1 MKMPLLDGKKFA
13 QEGLL
18 QVAQHC
24 AHAALHAPQLIGK
37 TKVKVEVV
45 AEDELKDYFKVQA
58 AANKLGARLS
68 GETYKAAYDMGEP
81 PVVLLIG
88 ADVSPI
94 VEAPCRAACPA
105 GIDVPRY
112 IRLIGDGKYDQ
123 AAAVVREK
131 VPFPS
136 VCAYVCRAPCESKCR
151 RGTLRDRPIAIEALK
166 RFAVDH
172 AGKMDMPKPSVQS
185 TGKRVAVVGSGPAG
199 LTAAYYLRKV
209 CGHEVTVFEALP
221 KPGGMMR
228 VGIPAY
234 RLPRELLENE
244 IGVIKSMGVD
254 IKTDTRVDSLD
265 GLFAEGYNAV
275 LVAVGTHEG
284 RKLPIPGADLD
295 GVLVSIDFLRDVNLG
310 KPVKVGKTVLV
321 LGGGDVAFDC
331 ARVARRLGGAEVHM
345 ACLESKDKMPASP
358 EEIEQGQREGIVF
371 HPSRTFTKLVGE
383 RGHVTGVECPEVES
397 FEFDEEGEARVR
409 VKKGSEQILKTD
421 TVIFAVGQRPAIPAR
436 FGLMTGLKRT
446 LEADP
451 VTLNAGRDGVFAA
464 GDVLKGTS
472 SVIETIASGRK
483 AASSIDLY
491 LGGLGII
498 DEVLAP
504 PEEVPEA
511 PPAGKASEP
520 SREDAERPRMPLL
533 TLDQA
538 LAGFEKVEL
547 GLTEEQAL
555 VEASR
560 CLKCDQVGFDC
571 GGCGFKT
578 CREAVINCQNRLNE
592 TGGEPWGW
600 LMKGPSCIWR
610 AMELGITIDWAAAAA
625 HTLNVESRVAM
636 IPATA
641 FMRMGYMEGCTLVTV
656 LPLGPCRE
664 RWYFSPGSGRE
675 DYRPAEME
683 RRALMLQYPPLWMR
697 FTGPGRDLGRRG
709 INVKDRWWD
718 PPYTRLEIVEDD
730 KWGNAVLDRD
740 YSIFA
745 AADEIRK
752 KKKIRRLN
760 LPKIKQVL
768 DDKKQKKQS

>member
-1 MKMPLLDGKKFA
+1 MKMPFYDGRKLA
-13 QEGLL
+13 HEGLL

-24 AHAALHAPQLIGK
+24 AQAALHAPQLIGK
-37 TKVKVEVV
+37 TNVKMEIV
-45 AEDELKDYFKVQA
+45 AGEELKDFFRVQD

-68 GETYKAAYDMGEP
+68 GETYKAAYGMGEP
-81 PVVLLIG
+81 PILLLIG
-88 ADVSPI
+88 ADVTPI

-136 VCAYVCRAPCESKCR
+136 ACAYVCHAPCETKCR

-172 AGKMDMPKPSVQS
+172 AENTDIQMSCARA
-185 TGKRVAVVGSGPAG
+185 TGKRVAVIGSGPAG
-199 LTAAYYLRKV
+199 LTAAYYLKKV
-209 CGHEVTVFEALP
+209 CGHDTTVFEALSQ
-221 KPGGMMR
+221 PGGMMR
-228 VGIPAY
+228 VGIPSY
-234 RLPRELLENE
+234 RLPRDLLDRE
-244 IGVIKSMGVD
+244 IQEIKQAGVE
-254 IKTDTRVDSLD
+254 IKTNTRVDSLET
-265 GLFAEGYNAV
+265 LIEQGYDAV

-284 RKLPIPGADLD
+284 QKVPLPGADLD
-295 GVLVSIDFLRDVNLG
+295 GVLVSLDFLRDVNLG
-310 KPVKVGKTVLV
+310 KEVKVGKRVLV

-331 ARVARRLGGAEVHM
+331 ARVARRLGAGEVHL
-345 ACLESKDKMPASP
+345 ACLESRDKIPAAP
-358 EEIEQGQREGIVF
+358 QEIEQGQKEGVVL
-371 HPSRTFTKLVGE
+371 HPSFTFTRIVGE
-383 RGHVTGVECPEVES
+383 RGHVTGVECCDVES
-397 FEFDEEGEARVR
+397 FEFDEEGQARVR
-409 VKKGSEQILKTD
+409 VKKGSEQMLKAD
-421 TVIFAVGQRPAIPAR
+421 MVIFAVGQRPDIPVR
-436 FGLMTGLKRT
+436 FGLATGRRKNLEVDSHT
-446 LEADP
+446 LS
-451 VTLNAGRDGVFAA
+451 AGKEGVFAA
-464 GDVLKGTS
+464 GDVLVGTS
-472 SVIETIASGRK
+472 SVIEAIASGRK
-483 AASSIDLY
+483 AAASIDLY

-498 DEVLAP
+498 DEVVAP
-504 PEEVPEA
+504 PEQMSEVS
-511 PPAGKASEP
+511 PAGKL
-520 SREDAERPRMPLL
+520 REEAGGDPERACMPLL
-533 TLDQA
+533 PVEKA
-538 LAGFEKVEL
+538 LTGFETVEL

-555 VEASR
+555 LETSR

-571 GGCGFKT
+571 GACGFKT
-578 CREAVINCQNRLNE
+578 CREAVINCQNRFNE

-600 LMKGPSCIWR
+600 LMKGPSCVWR
-610 AMELGITIDWAAAAA
+610 AMELGISIDWAAAAA

-664 RWYFSPGSGRE
+664 RWYFSPGTGRE

-683 RRALMLQYPPLWMR
+683 RRGQMLQYPPLWMR

-740 YSIFA
+740 YAIFA

-752 KKKIRRLN
+752 KRKTQRLN
-760 LPKIKQVL
+760 LPKIKETL
-768 DDKKQKKQS
+768 DKKKQQS

>member
-1 MKMPLLDGKKFA
+1 MPLIDGKKFA

-24 AHAALHAPQLIGK
+24 AQAAMHAPQLIGK
-37 TKVKVEVV
+37 TSVKIEIV
-45 AEDELKDYFKVQA
+45 ADEELKDYFRLQD

-88 ADVSPI
+88 ANVTPI

-123 AAAVVREK
+123 AAMVVREK

-136 VCAYVCRAPCESKCR
+136 VCAYVCRAPCEKKCR

-172 AGKMDMPKPSVQS
+172 AGKRQVRKSSVQP
-185 TGKRVAVVGSGPAG
+185 TGKRVAVIGSGPAG
-199 LTAAYYLRKV
+199 LTAAYYLRKI
-209 CGHEVTVFEALP
+209 CGHEVTVFEALSQ
-221 KPGGMMR
+221 PGGMMR

-234 RLPRELLENE
+234 RLPRKLLERE
-244 IGVIKSMGVD
+244 IEEVKGIGVE
-254 IKTDTRVDSLD
+254 IKTDTRIDSLED
-265 GLFAEGYNAV
+265 LFGRGYHAV

-284 RKLPIPGADLD
+284 QKLPIPGADLD
-295 GVLVSIDFLRDVNLG
+295 GVLVSMDFLREVNLG
-310 KPVKVGKTVLV
+310 KDVKVGKKVLV

-331 ARVARRLGGAEVHM
+331 ARVARRLGAAEVHM
-345 ACLESKDKMPASP
+345 ACLEAKDKMPAAP
-358 EEIEQGQREGIVF
+358 EEIEQGQREGVLF
-371 HPSRTFTKLVGE
+371 HPSRTFTKIVGE
-383 RGHVTGVECPEVES
+383 AGHVTGVECPEVES
-397 FEFDEEGEARVR
+397 FEFDEEGQARVR
-409 VKKGSEQILKTD
+409 VKKGSEQIMKAD
-421 TVIFAVGQRPAIPAR
+421 TVIFAVGQRPAIPSG
-436 FGLMTGLKRT
+436 FGLTTGRRKNLDVDVDT
-446 LEADP
+446 LS
-451 VTLNAGRDGVFAA
+451 AGREGVFAA

-472 SVIETIASGRK
+472 SVIEAIASGRK

-511 PPAGKASEP
+511 PFARQSTETPGVEP
-520 SREDAERPRMPLL
+520 ERPQMSLL
-533 TLDQA
+533 PLDQA

-555 VEASR
+555 AETSR

-578 CREAVINCQNRLNE
+578 CREAVVNCQNRINE

-610 AMELGITIDWAAAAA
+610 AMELGISIDYAAAAA
-625 HTLNVESRVAM
+625 HTLNVESRVGM
-636 IPATA
+636 IPAMA

-664 RWYFSPGSGRE
+664 RWYFSPGTGRE

-683 RRALMLQYPPLWMR
+683 RRGVMLQYPPLWMR

-740 YSIFA
+740 YSIFV

-752 KKKIRRLN
+752 KKKTRRLN
-760 LPKIKQVL
+760 LPRIKQIL
-768 DDKKQKKQS
+768 DDKKQKKQP

>member
-1 MKMPLLDGKKFA
+1 MPLYDGKKFA

-24 AHAALHAPQLIGK
+24 AQAALHAPQLIGK
-37 TKVKVEVV
+37 TNVKMEIV
-45 AEDELKDYFKVQA
+45 AGEELKDYFRVQD

-81 PVVLLIG
+81 PVLLLIG
-88 ADVSPI
+88 ADVSTI
-94 VEAPCRAACPA
+94 VEAPCKAACPA

-172 AGKMDMPKPSVQS
+172 AGKRDIRKPSAQD
-185 TGKRVAVVGSGPAG
+185 TGKRVAVIGSGPAG
-199 LTAAYYLRKV
+199 LTAAYYLRKA
-209 CGHEVTVFEALP
+209 CGHAVTVFEALSQS
-221 KPGGMMR
+221 GGMMR
-228 VGIPAY
+228 VGIPQY
-234 RLPRELLENE
+234 RLPRELLDRE
-244 IGVIKSMGVD
+244 IEEIKSVGVD
-254 IKTDTRVDSLD
+254 IQTNTRVDSLD
-265 GLFAEGYNAV
+265 HLFGQGFDAV
-275 LVAVGTHEG
+275 LVAVGTHVG
-284 RKLPIPGADLD
+284 QKLPIPGADLD
-295 GVLVSIDFLRDVNLG
+295 GVLVSTDFLMDVYLG
-310 KPVKVGKTVLV
+310 KKVKVGQKVLV
-321 LGGGDVAFDC
+321 LGGGNVAFDC
-331 ARVARRLGGAEVHM
+331 ARVARRLGAAEVHM
-345 ACLESKDKMPASP
+345 VCLESKDKMPASR
-358 EEIEQGQREGIVF
+358 EEVEQGQREGIVL
-371 HPSRTFTKLVGE
+371 HPSRTFTKIVGE
-383 RGHVTGVECPEVES
+383 GGHVAGVECPEVEF
-397 FEFDEEGEARVR
+397 FEFDGEGQARVR
-409 VKKGSEQILKTD
+409 VKKGSEQIFKAD
-421 TVIFAVGQRPAIPAR
+421 TVIFAVGQHPAIPAQ
-436 FGLMTGLKRT
+436 FGLAPGRRMTLPV
-446 LEADP
+446 DP
-451 VTLNAGRDGVFAA
+451 ETLNVGREGVFAA
-464 GDVLKGTS
+464 GDVLIGTS
-472 SVIETIASGRK
+472 SVIEAIASGRK
-483 AASSIDLY
+483 AASSIDLH

-504 PEEVPEA
+504 PEEIPEVS
-511 PPAGKASEP
+511 PARKLLDQAGGKEP
-520 SREDAERPRMPLL
+520 ERARMPLL
-533 TLDQA
+533 PVDKA
-538 LAGFEKVEL
+538 LAGFESVEL

-555 VEASR
+555 LETSR

-571 GGCGFKT
+571 GACGFKT
-578 CREAVINCQNRLNE
+578 CREAVVNCQNRLNE

-610 AMELGITIDWAAAAA
+610 TMELGISIDWAAAAA
-625 HTLNVESRVAM
+625 HTLNVECRVAM

-664 RWYFSPGSGRE
+664 RWYFSPGTGRE
-675 DYRPAEME
+675 DYRPAEAE
-683 RRALMLQYPPLWMR
+683 RSGLMLQYPPLWMR

-740 YSIFA
+740 YAIFA

-760 LPKIKQVL
+760 LPRIKQIL
-768 DDKKQKKQS
+768 DGKKKQP

>member
-1 MKMPLLDGKKFA
+1 MPLIDGKKFA

-24 AHAALHAPQLIGK
+24 AQAAMHAPQLIGK
-37 TKVKVEVV
+37 TSVKIEII
-45 AEDELKDYFKVQA
+45 ADEELKDYFRVQD

-88 ADVSPI
+88 ANVTPI

-123 AAAVVREK
+123 AAMVVREK

-136 VCAYVCRAPCESKCR
+136 VCAYVCRAPCEKKCR

-172 AGKMDMPKPSVQS
+172 AGKRQVRKSSVQP
-185 TGKRVAVVGSGPAG
+185 TGKRVAVIGSGPAG

-209 CGHEVTVFEALP
+209 CGHEVTVFEALSQ
-221 KPGGMMR
+221 PGGMMR

-234 RLPRELLENE
+234 RLPRKLLEKE
-244 IGVIKSMGVD
+244 IEEVKGIGVE
-254 IKTDTRVDSLD
+254 IKTDTRIDSLED
-265 GLFAEGYNAV
+265 LFGRGYHAV

-284 RKLPIPGADLD
+284 QKLPIPGADLD
-295 GVLVSIDFLRDVNLG
+295 GVLVSMDFLREVNLG
-310 KPVKVGKTVLV
+310 KDVKVGKKVLV

-331 ARVARRLGGAEVHM
+331 ARVARRLGAAEVHM
-345 ACLESKDKMPASP
+345 ACLEAKDKMPAAP
-358 EEIEQGQREGIVF
+358 EEIEQGQREGVLF
-371 HPSRTFTKLVGE
+371 HPSRTFTKIVGE
-383 RGHVTGVECPEVES
+383 AGHVTGVECPEVES
-397 FEFDEEGEARVR
+397 FEFDEEGQARVR
-409 VKKGSEQILKTD
+409 VKKGSEQIMKAD
-421 TVIFAVGQRPAIPAR
+421 TVIFAVGQRPAIPSG
-436 FGLMTGLKRT
+436 FGLTTGRRKNLDVDVDT
-446 LEADP
+446 LS
-451 VTLNAGRDGVFAA
+451 AGREGVFAA

-472 SVIETIASGRK
+472 SVIEAIASGRK

-504 PEEVPEA
+504 PEEVPEVPFA
-511 PPAGKASEP
+511 RQSTETPGVEP
-520 SREDAERPRMPLL
+520 ERPQMSLL
-533 TLDQA
+533 PLDQA

-555 VEASR
+555 AETSR

-578 CREAVINCQNRLNE
+578 CREAVVNCQNRINE

-610 AMELGITIDWAAAAA
+610 AMELGISIDYAAAAA
-625 HTLNVESRVAM
+625 HTLNVESRVGM
-636 IPATA
+636 IPAMA

-664 RWYFSPGSGRE
+664 RWYFSPGTGRE

-683 RRALMLQYPPLWMR
+683 RRGVMLQYPPLWMR

-740 YSIFA
+740 YSIFV

-752 KKKIRRLN
+752 KKKTRRLN
-760 LPKIKQVL
+760 LPRIKQIL
-768 DDKKQKKQS
+768 DDKKQKKQP

>member
-1 MKMPLLDGKKFA
+1 M
-13 QEGLL
+13 QI
-18 QVAQHC
+18 VA
-24 AHAALHAPQLIGK
+24 G
-37 TKVKVEVV
+37 
-45 AEDELKDYFKVQA
+45 DELKDYFRVQD

-68 GETYKAAYDMGEP
+68 GETYKVAYDMGEP

-88 ADVSPI
+88 ADVTPI

-105 GIDVPRY
+105 GVDVPRY

-123 AAAVVREK
+123 AALVVREK

-172 AGKMDMPKPSVQS
+172 AGNMEVAKSS
-185 TGKRVAVVGSGPAG
+185 TQATGQRVAVIGSGPAG
-199 LTAAYYLRKV
+199 LTAAYYLKKV
-209 CGHEVTVFEALP
+209 CGHEVTVFEALAQ
-221 KPGGMMR
+221 PGGMMR

-234 RLPRELLENE
+234 RLPRELLDRE
-244 IGVIKSMGVD
+244 IQEIKKAGVD

-265 GLFAEGYNAV
+265 ELLAQEYDAI

-284 RKLPIPGADLD
+284 RKLPIPGADLG
-295 GVLVSIDFLRDVNLG
+295 GVLVSMYFLREVNLG
-310 KPVKVGKTVLV
+310 KKVKVGKKVLV

-331 ARVARRLGGAEVHM
+331 ARVARRLGAAEVHM
-345 ACLESKDKMPASP
+345 ACLESKEKMPAAP
-358 EEIEQGQREGIVF
+358 EEIEQGQREGVVF
-371 HPSRTFTKLVGE
+371 HPSRTFTKIVGDA
-383 RGHVTGVECPEVES
+383 GQVTGVECPEVES
-397 FEFDEEGEARVR
+397 FEFDEEGQARVR
-409 VKKGSEQILKTD
+409 VKKGSEQILKAD

-436 FGLMTGLKRT
+436 FGLATGRGNT

-451 VTLNAGRDGVFAA
+451 GTLGIGREGVFAA
-464 GDVLKGTS
+464 GDVLAGTS
-472 SVIETIASGRK
+472 SVIEAIASGRK
-483 AASSIDLY
+483 AAASIDLY

-504 PEEVPEA
+504 PEEVPEVSLA
-511 PPAGKASEP
+511 RKGAEQSGGEP
-520 SREDAERPRMPLL
+520 ERPRPALL
-533 TLDQA
+533 PVEQA
-538 LAGFEKVEL
+538 LAGFEKVEQ

-555 VEASR
+555 LETSR

-571 GGCGFKT
+571 GACGFKT
-578 CREAVINCQNRLNE
+578 CREAVVNCQNRLNE

-610 AMELGITIDWAAAAA
+610 AMELGISIDWAAAAA
-625 HTLNVESRVAM
+625 HTLNVESRVGM
-636 IPATA
+636 IPAMA

-664 RWYFSPGSGRE
+664 RWYFSPGTGRE
-675 DYRPAEME
+675 DYRSAEME
-683 RRALMLQYPPLWMR
+683 RRAVMLQYPPLWMR

-709 INVKDRWWD
+709 INVQDRWWD

-740 YSIFA
+740 YSIFV

-752 KKKIRRLN
+752 KKRIRRLN
-760 LPKIKQVL
+760 LPRIKQVL
-768 DDKKQKKQS
+768 DGKKKQS

>member
-1 MKMPLLDGKKFA
+1 MPLYDGKKFA

-18 QVAQHC
+18 KVAQHC
-24 AHAALHAPQLIGK
+24 AQAALHAPQLIGK
-37 TKVKVEVV
+37 TTVKIQIV
-45 AEDELKDYFKVQA
+45 AGEELKDYFRVQD

-68 GETYKAAYDMGEP
+68 GETYKAAFDMGEP

-88 ADVSPI
+88 ADVTPI

-112 IRLIGDGKYDQ
+112 IRLIGDGKYHQ
-123 AAAVVREK
+123 AAQVVREK

-151 RGTLRDRPIAIEALK
+151 RGTLRDRPIAIKALK

-172 AGKMDMPKPSVQS
+172 AGIRDGGKPSSQS
-185 TGKRVAVVGSGPAG
+185 TGKRVAVIGSGPAG

-209 CGHEVTVFEALP
+209 CGHEVSVFEALP
-221 KPGGMMR
+221 EPGGMMR

-234 RLPRELLENE
+234 RLPRDLLDKE
-244 IGVIKSMGVD
+244 IQEIKSAGVD
-254 IKTDTRVDSLD
+254 IKTSTRVDSLEA
-265 GLFAEGYNAV
+265 LFEQGYNAV

-284 RKLPIPGADLD
+284 QRLPIPGADLE
-295 GVLVSIDFLRDVNLG
+295 GVLVSMDFLREVNLG
-310 KPVKVGKTVLV
+310 NKVKVGKKVLV

-331 ARVARRLGGAEVHM
+331 ARSARRLGAAEVHM
-345 ACLESKDKMPASP
+345 ACLESKERMPAAP
-358 EEIEQGQREGIVF
+358 EEIEQGQREGVVF
-371 HPSRTFTKLVGE
+371 HPSRTFTKIVGE
-383 RGHVTGVECPEVES
+383 AGHVTGVECPEVES
-397 FEFDEEGEARVR
+397 FEFDEEGQARVR
-409 VKKGSEQILKTD
+409 VKKGSEQVLAAD

-436 FGLMTGLKRT
+436 FGLATARGTTLK
-446 LEADP
+446 ADP
-451 VTLNAGRDGVFAA
+451 ETLSTSREGVFAA
-464 GDVLKGTS
+464 GDALVGTS
-472 SVIETIASGRK
+472 SVIGAIASGRK

-504 PEEVPEA
+504 PEEVPGVSLARKRAEQS
-511 PPAGKASEP
+511 GGEP
-520 SREDAERPRMPLL
+520 ERPRPALL
-533 TLDQA
+533 PVEQA
-538 LAGFEKVEL
+538 LVGFEKVEK

-555 VEASR
+555 FETTR

-578 CREAVINCQNRLNE
+578 CREAVVNCQNRINE

-610 AMELGITIDWAAAAA
+610 AMELGISIDWAAAAA
-625 HTLNVESRVAM
+625 HTLNVESRVGM
-636 IPATA
+636 IPAMA

-664 RWYFSPGSGRE
+664 RWYFSPGTGRE
-675 DYRPAEME
+675 DYRSAEME
-683 RRALMLQYPPLWMR
+683 RRAVMLQYPPLWMR

-709 INVKDRWWD
+709 INVQDRWWD

-740 YSIFA
+740 YAIFA

-752 KKKIRRLN
+752 KKKMRRLN
-760 LPKIKQVL
+760 LPRIKQVL
-768 DDKKQKKQS
+768 DAKKKQP

>member
-1 MKMPLLDGKKFA
+1 MNMPLYDGKKFA

-24 AHAALHAPQLIGK
+24 AQAALHAPQLIGK
-37 TKVKVEVV
+37 TQVKMQIV
-45 AEDELKDYFKVQA
+45 AGEELKDYFSVQA

-68 GETYKAAYDMGEP
+68 GETYKAALDMGEP

-88 ADVSPI
+88 ADVTPI

-112 IRLIGDGKYDQ
+112 IRLIGDGKYDE
-123 AAAVVREK
+123 AARVVREK

-136 VCAYVCRAPCESKCR
+136 VCAYVCRAPCERKCR

-172 AGKMDMPKPSVQS
+172 AGKREVATPSS
-185 TGKRVAVVGSGPAG
+185 KATGKRVAVIGSGPAG

-209 CGHEVTVFEALP
+209 CGHEVAVFEALTE
-221 KPGGMMR
+221 PGGMMR

-234 RLPRELLENE
+234 RLPRELLDKE
-244 IGVIKSMGVD
+244 IQEVKSAGVE
-254 IKTDTRVDSLD
+254 IKTKTRVDSLET
-265 GLFAEGYNAV
+265 LFEQGYNAV

-284 RKLPIPGADLD
+284 QKLPIPGADLD
-295 GVLVSIDFLRDVNLG
+295 GVLVSMDFLREVNLG
-310 KPVKVGKTVLV
+310 NKVKVGKKVLV

-331 ARVARRLGGAEVHM
+331 ARVACRLGAAEVHM
-345 ACLESKDKMPASP
+345 VCLESKEKMPAAP
-358 EEIEQGQREGIVF
+358 EEIEQGQREGIVL
-371 HPSRTFTKLVGE
+371 HPSRTFTKIVGE
-383 RGHVTGVECPEVES
+383 AGHVTGVECPEVES
-397 FEFDEEGEARVR
+397 FEFDEEGQARVR
-409 VKKGSEQILKTD
+409 VKKGSEQILAVD
-421 TVIFAVGQRPAIPAR
+421 TVIFAVGQRPAVSSR
-436 FGLMTGLKRT
+436 FGLATGRRKT
-446 LEADP
+446 LAVDSD
-451 VTLNAGRDGVFAA
+451 TLNAGREGVFAA
-464 GDVLKGTS
+464 GDVLVGTS
-472 SVIETIASGRK
+472 SVIEAIASGRK

-491 LGGLGII
+491 LGGMGII
-498 DEVLAP
+498 DEVFAP
-504 PEEVPEA
+504 PEQVPEVSIA
-511 PPAGKASEP
+511 RERAEQSEGEP
-520 SREDAERPRMPLL
+520 ERPRPALL
-533 TLDQA
+533 PVEQA
-538 LAGFEKVEL
+538 LAGFEKVEK
-547 GLTEEQAL
+547 GLSEEQAL
-555 VEASR
+555 LETTR

-578 CREAVINCQNRLNE
+578 CREAVISCQNRLHE

-610 AMELGITIDWAAAAA
+610 AMELGISIDWAAAAA
-625 HTLNVESRVAM
+625 HTLNVESRVGM
-636 IPATA
+636 IPAMA

-664 RWYFSPGSGRE
+664 RWYFSPGTGRE
-675 DYRPAEME
+675 DYRPAEAD
-683 RRALMLQYPPLWMR
+683 RGGVMLQYPPLWMR

-740 YSIFA
+740 YAIFV

-760 LPKIKQVL
+760 LPRIKQVL
-768 DDKKQKKQS
+768 DGKKKQP

>member
-1 MKMPLLDGKKFA
+1 MPLYDGKKFA

-24 AHAALHAPQLIGK
+24 AQTALHAPQLIGK
-37 TKVKVEVV
+37 TQVKIEIV
-45 AEDELKDYFKVQA
+45 AGEELKDYFRVQD
-58 AANKLGARLS
+58 AANKSGARLS
-68 GETYKAAYDMGEP
+68 GETYKAAFDMGEP

-88 ADVSPI
+88 ANVTPI

-123 AAAVVREK
+123 AALVVRER

-172 AGKMDMPKPSVQS
+172 AGKINVQKPSVQAS
-185 TGKRVAVVGSGPAG
+185 GKRVAVIGSGPAG
-199 LTAAYYLRKV
+199 LTAAYYLKKV

-221 KPGGMMR
+221 QPGGMMA

-234 RLPRELLENE
+234 RLPRELIEREIEN
-244 IGVIKSMGVD
+244 IKSVGVT
-254 IKTDTRVDSLD
+254 ITTGTRVDSLD
-265 GLFAEGYNAV
+265 GLFGEGYNAV

-284 RKLPIPGADLD
+284 QKLPIPGADLD
-295 GVLVSIDFLRDVNLG
+295 GVLVSMDFLREVNLG
-310 KPVKVGKTVLV
+310 KKVEVGKKVLV

-331 ARVARRLGGAEVHM
+331 ARVARRLGAAEVHM
-345 ACLESKDKMPASP
+345 ACLESKDKMPAAP
-358 EEIEQGQREGIVF
+358 EEIEQGQREGIVL
-371 HPSRTFTKLVGE
+371 HPSRTFTKIVGE
-383 RGHVTGVECPEVES
+383 AGRVAGVECPEVEF
-397 FEFDEEGEARVR
+397 FEFDEQGQARVR
-409 VKKGSEQILKTD
+409 VKKGSEQILKAD
-421 TVIFAVGQRPAIPAR
+421 TVIFAVGQRPSIPAR
-436 FGLMTGLKRT
+436 FGLTVGRKNT
-446 LEADP
+446 LEVDFD
-451 VTLNAGRDGVFAA
+451 TLSAGREGVFAA
-464 GDVLKGTS
+464 GDVLVGTS
-472 SVIETIASGRK
+472 SVIEAIASGRR
-483 AASSIDLY
+483 AAASIDLY
-491 LGGLGII
+491 LGGMGII

-504 PEEVPEA
+504 PEQVPEGDA
-511 PPAGKASEP
+511 ARKPSEQP
-520 SREDAERPRMPLL
+520 GGDCERPRMQLL
-533 TLDQA
+533 PVEQA
-538 LAGFEKVEL
+538 LAGFAKVEL
-547 GLTEEQAL
+547 GLSEDQAR
-555 VEASR
+555 VETSR

-578 CREAVINCQNRLNE
+578 CREAVVNCQNRFNE

-610 AMELGITIDWAAAAA
+610 AMELGISIDWAAAAA
-625 HTLNVESRVAM
+625 HTMNVESRVGM
-636 IPATA
+636 IPAMA

-664 RWYFSPGSGRE
+664 RWYFSPGTGRE
-675 DYRPAEME
+675 DYRSAEME

-709 INVKDRWWD
+709 INVQDRWWE

-740 YSIFA
+740 YSIFV

-760 LPKIKQVL
+760 LPRIKQIL
-768 DDKKQKKQS
+768 DGKKQKKQP

>member
-1 MKMPLLDGKKFA
+1 MPLYDGKKFA

-18 QVAQHC
+18 QIAQHC
-24 AHAALHAPQLIGK
+24 AQAALHAPQLIGK
-37 TKVKVEVV
+37 TNVKIEII
-45 AEDELKDYFKVQA
+45 AGEELKDYFRVQD

-81 PVVLLIG
+81 PVLLLIG
-88 ADVSPI
+88 ADVSTI
-94 VEAPCRAACPA
+94 VEAPCKAACPA

-123 AAAVVREK
+123 AALVVREK

-166 RFAVDH
+166 R
-172 AGKMDMPKPSVQS
+172 
-185 TGKRVAVVGSGPAG
+185 VAVIGSGPAG
-199 LTAAYYLRKV
+199 LTSAYYLRIV

-221 KPGGMMR
+221 QPGGMMR

-234 RLPRELLENE
+234 RLPRELLDRE
-244 IGVIKSMGVD
+244 IQEIKSVGVD
-254 IKTDTRVDSLD
+254 IKTNTRVDSLD
-265 GLFAEGYNAV
+265 ELFGQGYNAV

-284 RKLPIPGADLD
+284 QKLPIPGADLG
-295 GVLVSIDFLRDVNLG
+295 GVLVSMDFLREVNLG
-310 KPVKVGKTVLV
+310 KKVKVGEKVMV

-331 ARVARRLGGAEVHM
+331 ARVARRLGAAEVHM
-345 ACLESKDKMPASP
+345 ACLESKDKMPASRA
-358 EEIEQGQREGIVF
+358 EIEQGQREDIVF
-371 HPSRTFTKLVGE
+371 HPSRAFAKIVGE
-383 RGHVTGVECPEVES
+383 GGHVAGVECPEVEA
-397 FEFDEEGEARVR
+397 FEFDEEGQARIR
-409 VKKGSEQILKTD
+409 VKKGSEQILKAD

-436 FGLMTGLKRT
+436 FGLTPGRRKTLEVDART
-446 LEADP
+446 LGVGKE
-451 VTLNAGRDGVFAA
+451 GVFAA
-464 GDVLKGTS
+464 GDVLVGTS
-472 SVIETIASGRK
+472 SVIEAIASGRK

-504 PEEVPEA
+504 PEQVPEA
-511 PPAGKASEP
+511 SPARKLLDQAGGREP
-520 SREDAERPRMPLL
+520 DRPRMPLL
-533 TLDQA
+533 SAEQA
-538 LAGFEKVEL
+538 VAGFENVEL

-555 VEASR
+555 LETSR
-560 CLKCDQVGFDC
+560 CLKCDQVGLDC

-578 CREAVINCQNRLNE
+578 CREAVINCQNQLNE

-610 AMELGITIDWAAAAA
+610 AMELGISMDWAAAAA

-636 IPATA
+636 IPAMA

-664 RWYFSPGSGRE
+664 RWYFSPGTGRE

-683 RRALMLQYPPLWMR
+683 RSAQMLQYPPLWMR

-740 YSIFA
+740 YSIFV

-752 KKKIRRLN
+752 KKKMRRLN
-760 LPKIKQVL
+760 LPKIKQIL
-768 DDKKQKKQS
+768 DDKKQKKQP

>member
-1 MKMPLLDGKKFA
+1 
-13 QEGLL
+13 
-18 QVAQHC
+18 
-24 AHAALHAPQLIGK
+24 
-37 TKVKVEVV
+37 
-45 AEDELKDYFKVQA
+45 
-58 AANKLGARLS
+58 
-68 GETYKAAYDMGEP
+68 
-81 PVVLLIG
+81 
-88 ADVSPI
+88 
-94 VEAPCRAACPA
+94 
-105 GIDVPRY
+105 
-112 IRLIGDGKYDQ
+112 
-123 AAAVVREK
+123 
-131 VPFPS
+131 
-136 VCAYVCRAPCESKCR
+136 
-151 RGTLRDRPIAIEALK
+151 
-166 RFAVDH
+166 
-172 AGKMDMPKPSVQS
+172 
-185 TGKRVAVVGSGPAG
+185 
-199 LTAAYYLRKV
+199 
-209 CGHEVTVFEALP
+209 
-221 KPGGMMR
+221 
-228 VGIPAY
+228 
-234 RLPRELLENE
+234 
-244 IGVIKSMGVD
+244 
-254 IKTDTRVDSLD
+254 
-265 GLFAEGYNAV
+265 
-275 LVAVGTHEG
+275 
-284 RKLPIPGADLD
+284 
-295 GVLVSIDFLRDVNLG
+295 
-310 KPVKVGKTVLV
+310 VKVGKTALV

-371 HPSRTFTKLVGE
+371 HPSRAFTKLVGE

-409 VKKGSEQILKTD
+409 VKKGSEQILKAD

-436 FGLMTGLKRT
+436 FGLTTGLKRT

-472 SVIETIASGRK
+472 SVIEAIASGRK

-504 PEEVPEA
+504 PEEVLEL

-520 SREDAERPRMPLL
+520 SGEDPERPRMPLL
-533 TLDQA
+533 PLDQA

-578 CREAVINCQNRLNE
+578 CREAVINCQNRHNE

-625 HTLNVESRVAM
+625 HTLNVESRVGM

-664 RWYFSPGSGRE
+664 RWYFSPGTGRE

-683 RRALMLQYPPLWMR
+683 RRGLMLQYPPLWMR

>member
-1 MKMPLLDGKKFA
+1 MPLYDGKKFA

-24 AHAALHAPQLIGK
+24 AQAALHAPQLTGK
-37 TKVKVEVV
+37 TNVKMQILAGE
-45 AEDELKDYFKVQA
+45 ELTDYFRVQA

-81 PVVLLIG
+81 PVLLLIG
-88 ADVSPI
+88 ADVSTI
-94 VEAPCRAACPA
+94 VEAPCKAACPA

-172 AGKMDMPKPSVQS
+172 AGKRDIRKPLAQD
-185 TGKRVAVVGSGPAG
+185 TGKRVAVIGSGSAG

-209 CGHEVTVFEALP
+209 CGHAVTVFEALSQ
-221 KPGGMMR
+221 PGGMMR
-228 VGIPAY
+228 VGIPSY
-234 RLPRELLENE
+234 RLPRELLDRE
-244 IGVIKSMGVD
+244 IEEIKGVGVD
-254 IKTDTRVDSLD
+254 IRTNTRVDSLED
-265 GLFAEGYNAV
+265 LFGQGFDAV
-275 LVAVGTHEG
+275 LVAVGTHVG
-284 RKLPIPGADLD
+284 QKLPIPGADLD
-295 GVLVSIDFLRDVNLG
+295 GALVSMDFLRDVHLG
-310 KPVKVGKTVLV
+310 KKVKVGEKVLV
-321 LGGGDVAFDC
+321 LGGGNVAFDC
-331 ARVARRLGGAEVHM
+331 ARVARRLGAAEVHM
-345 ACLESKDKMPASP
+345 ACLESKDKMPASR
-358 EEIEQGQREGIVF
+358 EEVEQGQREGIVF
-371 HPSRTFTKLVGE
+371 HPSRAFTKIVGE
-383 RGHVTGVECPEVES
+383 GGHVSGVECPEVEF
-397 FEFDEEGEARVR
+397 FEFDEEGQARVR
-409 VKKGSEQILKTD
+409 VKKGSEQILKAD
-421 TVIFAVGQRPAIPAR
+421 TVIFAVGQRPAIPVQ
-436 FGLMTGLKRT
+436 FGLTRGRGMTL
-446 LEADP
+446 AVDP
-451 VTLNAGRDGVFAA
+451 ETLNVGREGVFAA
-464 GDVLKGTS
+464 GDVLVGTS
-472 SVIETIASGRK
+472 SVIEAIASGRK

-504 PEEVPEA
+504 PEEVPEVS
-511 PPAGKASEP
+511 PARKLLDQAGGKEP
-520 SREDAERPRMPLL
+520 ERPRMPLL
-533 TLDQA
+533 PVDKA
-538 LAGFEKVEL
+538 LAGFESVEL

-555 VEASR
+555 LETSR

-578 CREAVINCQNRLNE
+578 CREAVISCQNRLNE

-600 LMKGPSCIWR
+600 LMKGPSCVWR
-610 AMELGITIDWAAAAA
+610 TMELGISIDWAAAAA
-625 HTLNVESRVAM
+625 HTLNVENRVAM

-641 FMRMGYMEGCTLVTV
+641 FMRMGYMEGCTLVTI

-664 RWYFSPGSGRE
+664 RWYFSPGTGRE
-675 DYRPAEME
+675 DYRPAEAE
-683 RRALMLQYPPLWMR
+683 RSGVMLQYPPLWMR

-740 YSIFA
+740 YAIFA

-760 LPKIKQVL
+760 LPRIKQIL
-768 DDKKQKKQS
+768 DAKKKQP